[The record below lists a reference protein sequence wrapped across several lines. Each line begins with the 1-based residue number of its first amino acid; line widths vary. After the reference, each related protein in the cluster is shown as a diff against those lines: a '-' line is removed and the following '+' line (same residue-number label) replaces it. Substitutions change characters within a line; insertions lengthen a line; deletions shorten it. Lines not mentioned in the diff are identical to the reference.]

1 MNNNHKINISISN
14 EKKINEI
21 EKEFHLFFPF
31 LKLQFYTNINQ
42 PNGKK
47 IKKNIKQNNI
57 SIAECRTIFN
67 NNNLT
72 IKPDLTVSQLEQN
85 FKNIYG
91 IGIQVLRKSGNVWL
105 ETSFTDGWTLKEQN
119 HQGEI
124 LGKIILSK

>member
-1 MNNNHKINISISN
+1 M
-14 EKKINEI
+14 
-21 EKEFHLFFPF
+21 LFPF
-31 LKLQFYTNINQ
+31 LKLQFYSNIDQ

-47 IKKNIKQNNI
+47 IKKNITRNNI
-57 SIAECRTIFN
+57 SIAECRTILN
-67 NNNLT
+67 NQNLIIKPNLT
-72 IKPDLTVSQLEQN
+72 VYQLGQN

-124 LGKIILSK
+124 LDELILTNKI

>member
-1 MNNNHKINISISN
+1 MHI
-14 EKKINEI
+14 
-21 EKEFHLFFPF
+21 
-31 LKLQFYTNINQ
+31 Y
-42 PNGKK
+42 
-47 IKKNIKQNNI
+47 
-57 SIAECRTIFN
+57 
-67 NNNLT
+67 NNLT